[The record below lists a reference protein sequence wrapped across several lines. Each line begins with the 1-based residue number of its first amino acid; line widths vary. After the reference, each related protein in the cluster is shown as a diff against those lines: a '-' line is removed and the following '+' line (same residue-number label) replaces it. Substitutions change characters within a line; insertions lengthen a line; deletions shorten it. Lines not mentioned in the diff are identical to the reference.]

1 MPMITRG
8 RKRKS
13 TSDDESNALTPSKPS
28 SKRRIIAS
36 TSPWRSSRVAAT
48 ATPTPTPTPNKP
60 TNTTA
65 TTVKPKKKT
74 GSTTIRIPP
83 RQQQQQ
89 LQPKQQL
96 DTASKSSETARFQV
110 NEERHKKRVKGVHT
124 KRGHSTSSKH
134 SEQQQQRKRKRQQ
147 DNDKEHHSSSTQD
160 DSDKILRTFGNKLT
174 EAEAKTKRGTPT
186 DTDKHRFDRSSNVM
200 SKIHQNAESAPTD
213 MPKIE
218 KIRIGNYLIK
228 TWFVAPYPEEYS
240 QYPTLFFCEFC
251 LKYMHSEFVAGRH
264 KRKCP
269 FRHPPGDEI
278 YRDGAISI
286 FEVDGR
292 KNKIYCQ
299 NLCLLGKMFIDHK
312 TLYYDVEPFLFY
324 VMTEVDDTGCHLVGY
339 FSKEKRSVM
348 NYNVSCILTL
358 PVHQRKGY
366 GQYLIDFSYLLT
378 KKEETTGSPEKP
390 LSNLGLL
397 SYRKYWKTTIFKE
410 LDRQDTPVSIE
421 ELSHRTAMT
430 VDDVITTLELLG
442 MLKEKNETNQY
453 YLQVDHDIIRQ
464 HLKQIDHRGYPE
476 VDPVK
481 LTWTPYAL
489 SRDRLAALTNPET
502 TTTTTTTTTP
512 AQSSNEPTPR

>member
-200 SKIHQNAESAPTD
+200 VKEIKREVIKDVTYAFIVKDSSECRISA
-213 MPKIE
+213 
-218 KIRIGNYLIK
+218 N
-228 TWFVAPYPEEYS
+228 
-240 QYPTLFFCEFC
+240 
-251 LKYMHSEFVAGRH
+251 
-264 KRKCP
+264 
-269 FRHPPGDEI
+269 
-278 YRDGAISI
+278 
-286 FEVDGR
+286 
-292 KNKIYCQ
+292 
-299 NLCLLGKMFIDHK
+299 
-312 TLYYDVEPFLFY
+312 
-324 VMTEVDDTGCHLVGY
+324 GY
-339 FSKEKRSVM
+339 A
-348 NYNVSCILTL
+348 
-358 PVHQRKGY
+358 
-366 GQYLIDFSYLLT
+366 
-378 KKEETTGSPEKP
+378 
-390 LSNLGLL
+390 
-397 SYRKYWKTTIFKE
+397 
-410 LDRQDTPVSIE
+410 QD
-421 ELSHRTAMT
+421 
-430 VDDVITTLELLG
+430 
-442 MLKEKNETNQY
+442 
-453 YLQVDHDIIRQ
+453 
-464 HLKQIDHRGYPE
+464 
-476 VDPVK
+476 
-481 LTWTPYAL
+481 
-489 SRDRLAALTNPET
+489 
-502 TTTTTTTTTP
+502 
-512 AQSSNEPTPR
+512 